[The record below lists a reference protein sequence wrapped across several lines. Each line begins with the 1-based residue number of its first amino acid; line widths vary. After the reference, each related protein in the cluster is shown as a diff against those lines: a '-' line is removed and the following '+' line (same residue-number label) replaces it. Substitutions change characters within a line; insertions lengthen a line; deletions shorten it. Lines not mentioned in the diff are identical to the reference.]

1 MRELIA
7 KIARRFN
14 PPSET
19 IEGYDQPE
27 LIDVILRKTQAYIPP
42 PSEWLDIG
50 DASTVL
56 DFGGG
61 AGIHYKQSRSP
72 SARWAVVESP
82 AMVERAA
89 EFSTDRLKFFT
100 SISEA
105 SDWLGPIDLMH
116 SNGALQYLPEPQATL
131 RQLGDLQAK
140 RMLWYRV
147 LLSNEGIKHELQSS
161 LLGDNG
167 PGRLQNLKEKTVRYT
182 RTKIPEQTFL
192 DAHADYLLVE
202 RGSDWFRFARNNV

>member
-1 MRELIA
+1 LQDAGRRVVVLPLTVRFRWGVRLQIMRELIA

-72 SARWAVVESP
+72 SVRWAVVESP

-89 EFSTDRLKFFT
+89 EFSTDRLKFFY
-100 SISEA
+100 
-105 SDWLGPIDLMH
+105 LDL
-116 SNGALQYLPEPQATL
+116 
-131 RQLGDLQAK
+131 
-140 RMLWYRV
+140 
-147 LLSNEGIKHELQSS
+147 
-161 LLGDNG
+161 
-167 PGRLQNLKEKTVRYT
+167 
-182 RTKIPEQTFL
+182 
-192 DAHADYLLVE
+192 
-202 RGSDWFRFARNNV
+202 